1 VKKVKKTF
9 EEWGELLKQTG
20 DEEDFQPINIAK
32 LYTAWNNER
41 EKLIGALEGTSERT
55 LADGTFCWCDGSPD
69 NWAEYHKTAHS
80 SWCFNARA
88 VLVEVKGNL

>member
-1 VKKVKKTF
+1 MKKVKKTF

-41 EKLIGALEGTSERT
+41 EKLIGALEKVRWHIAQNELLEADKLIHGV
-55 LADGTFCWCDGSPD
+55 LAE
-69 NWAEYHKTAHS
+69 A
-80 SWCFNARA
+80 
-88 VLVEVKGNL
+88 KGNL